1 MAIGALFLA
10 PYADKLGR
18 KKIILI
24 SSIIISLGVFLTAF
38 SKNIIH
44 LTFLRFLSGI
54 GIGTM
59 LASTVSL
66 VSEYT
71 SNRSKDFWISFV
83 LAGYPVGAVLAGY
96 LSNTILLRWSFCINS
111 CC

>member
-1 MAIGALFLA
+1 MDVLVISYTAPSIVSFWDISPETLGIVFSSGLFGMAIGALFLA

-24 SSIIISLGVFLTAF
+24 STIIISLGVFFTAF
-38 SKNIIH
+38 SKNIIQ

-71 SNRSKDFWISFV
+71 PD
-83 LAGYPVGAVLAGY
+83 
-96 LSNTILLRWSFCINS
+96 LSLIHI
-111 CC
+111 

>member
-1 MAIGALFLA
+1 M
-10 PYADKLGR
+10 
-18 KKIILI
+18 I
-24 SSIIISLGVFLTAF
+24 STIIISFGVFFTAF

-44 LTFLRFLSGI
+44 LTSLRFLSGI

-71 SNRSKDFWISFV
+71 PDRSKDFWISFV
-83 LAGYPVGAVLAGY
+83 LAGYPVGAIFAGY
-96 LSNTILLRWSFCINS
+96 LSNTILLKY
-111 CC
+111 